1 MALCDRNNKRKRIL
15 LATFFI
21 MLLSCYYFSTTVFLH
36 SHNVNNCCIIWHS
49 HPFSNAPHSEQS
61 MVSLSVLSVINIVLT
76 DTVNIAVPDN
86 RIISLVHTE
95 PVLLRTVEV
104 LFSGNFRAPPA
115 LTFTPNY

>member
-1 MALCDRNNKRKRIL
+1 MALCDRNNKRKRML

-21 MLLSCYYFSTTVFLH
+21 VLLSCYYFSTTVFLH
-36 SHNVNNCCIIWHS
+36 SRNVNNCIIWHS